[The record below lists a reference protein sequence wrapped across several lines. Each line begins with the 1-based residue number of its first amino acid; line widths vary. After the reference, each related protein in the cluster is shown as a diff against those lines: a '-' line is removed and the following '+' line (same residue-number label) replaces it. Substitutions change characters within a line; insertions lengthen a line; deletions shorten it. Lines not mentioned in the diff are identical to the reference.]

1 MTNVSELVEELESA
15 LAARGTDEWIAA
27 LVEGGVPCGPIHDY
41 AEVFAD
47 EHTQAREM
55 EVSVDH
61 PVEGTISALGIPV
74 KLSDT
79 PGSVRRPAPLLGQH
93 TEEILR
99 EAGFEEEEIRS
110 LS

>member
-1 MTNVSELVEELESA
+1 MTNVGALVEELEAA
-15 LAARGTDEWIAA
+15 LSTRGTDEWVAA

-47 EHTQAREM
+47 PHTQAREM
-55 EVSVDH
+55 EVAVEH
-61 PVEGTISALGIPV
+61 PVEGTIRALGIPV

-79 PGSVRRPAPLLGQH
+79 PGAIRRPAPLLGQH

-99 EAGFEEEEIRS
+99 EAGFADSEIEA
-110 LS
+110 LT